1 MLNTI
6 IQEINKKYGNDPVR
20 ERLCI
25 AAVICERMKEFANEV
40 VMVGGSAVEFYTAA
54 SYMTK
59 DIDFIAKDTLNI
71 KRVMTDL
78 GFLNDGDGIW
88 YHNATS
94 VIIEFPKGPLVGEY
108 SRTTSLETGYGVVE
122 IIGVEDIILDRVSA
136 AKFWQDT
143 TEWAEYLLSSHYDN
157 VDFEYLREK
166 AKELLCSDTLEL
178 VIKNVNA
185 IKNEQLIQQNNEYSQ
200 EELVDI
206 IKKLLNEGNDVDQV
220 YRVLSMNNKIAGDNP
235 VERGNFVKNILESKE
250 IKDFIEN
257 IDEFE
262 V

>member
-1 MLNTI
+1 MSK
-6 IQEINKKYGNDPVR
+6 EINKKYGSDPVR

-25 AAVICERMKEFANEV
+25 AAVVCEKMKEFANEV

-78 GFLNDGDGIW
+78 GFMNDGDGIW

-108 SRTTSLETGYGVVE
+108 SRTTCLETGYGIVE

-166 AKELLCSDTLEL
+166 GKELLCADTLEL
-178 VIKNVNA
+178 VIKNVDEFKCGK
-185 IKNEQLIQQNNEYSQ
+185 IKQCTNEYSKD
-200 EELVDI
+200 EIIDI
-206 IKKLLNEGNDVDQV
+206 IKKLLSDDNDIDQV
-220 YRVLSMNNKIAGDNP
+220 VRILSMNNKVSGSNP
-235 VERGNFVKNILESKE
+235 TERSILIKNVLESDEIKKFVKEL
-250 IKDFIEN
+250 DL
-257 IDEFE
+257 
-262 V
+262 